1 MESDIEVPFLKPDIT
16 EAEVEAVCE
25 TLRSGW
31 ITTGPK
37 TKRFEK
43 ELARY
48 CGVSQFACLN
58 SATAALEC
66 ALRLLEIG
74 PGDEVITSAYT
85 YTSSCSVIVHV
96 GATPVLV
103 DVAEDSLEMDYGK
116 LESAITSRTKAV
128 IPVDVAGIMCDYDR
142 VFSIVESCAE
152 KFVPHNEL
160 QEAIG
165 RVAVV
170 ADAAHSLG
178 ATYHGKP
185 SGSVADFTAFSFHAV
200 KNLTT
205 GEGGGLTWRDSDAF
219 DGAQMYRRVQTMSL
233 HGQNKSALAK
243 TQLGSWEYDI
253 EEPAYKWNMTDICA
267 SIGLAQLQRYPEML
281 AHRNAM
287 IRRYTEALNGDR
299 VGVTMHYTDEGSS
312 SGHLAITRIAG
323 IGEDVRN
330 EFIVKMAER
339 GVACNVHYK
348 PLPMMTAYQK
358 LGFSIADYPKAFDF
372 YRNEVTLPLYTTMTP
387 SQQEHVIESYLD
399 VLDELGA
406 QTLV

>member
-1 MESDIEVPFLKPDIT
+1 MEAKMQVPFLKPDIT
-16 EAEVEAVCE
+16 EAEVEAVCD

-43 ELARY
+43 ELAQY
-48 CGVSQFACLN
+48 CGVSEFSCLN

-66 ALRLLEIG
+66 ALRLLDIG

-103 DVAEDSLEMDYGK
+103 DVAEDSLEMDYSK
-116 LESAITSRTKAV
+116 LEQAITSRTKA
-128 IPVDVAGIMCDYDR
+128 IIAVDVAGIMCDYDR
-142 VFSIVESCAE
+142 IFSIVEDCADR
-152 KFVPHNEL
+152 FVPHNEL
-160 QEAIG
+160 QESIG
-165 RVAVV
+165 RVAVI

-178 ATYHGKP
+178 ATYHGRP

-205 GEGGGLTWRDSDAF
+205 GEGGGLTWRGTEAF
-219 DGAQMYRRVQTMSL
+219 DGAEMYRQVQLMAL

-287 IRRYTEALNGDR
+287 IRRYIEALSGDK
-299 VGVTMHYTDEGSS
+299 VDVIMHYTDMGSS

-323 IGEDVRN
+323 FDEQKRN
-330 EFIVKMAER
+330 DFIVKMAER

-348 PLPMMTAYQK
+348 PLPMMTAYRK
-358 LGFSIADYPKAFDF
+358 LGFAIEDYPKAFDF
-372 YRNEVTLPLYTTMTP
+372 YQNEVTLPLYTVMTDE
-387 SQQEHVIESYLD
+387 QQEYTIESFLAA
-399 VLDELGA
+399 LDELGA
-406 QTLV
+406 

>member
-287 IRRYTEALNGDR
+287 ISRYTEALNGDR

-387 SQQEHVIESYLD
+387 TQQEHVIESYLD